1 MYAVHRR
8 CAIIVCITDCTS
20 FSKYVDNMHSP
31 PYPTIVREKV
41 RKADSPS
48 HVLPEQETQG
58 NATRFTN
65 IKVGVDRWNDPH

>member
-1 MYAVHRR
+1 M
-8 CAIIVCITDCTS
+8 CITDCTS
-20 FSKYVDNMHSP
+20 FSKYVGNMHSA

-48 HVLPEQETQG
+48 QVLPEQETQG
-58 NATRFTN
+58 NAARFTN